1 MARSLYR
8 EWFVHFRFPC
18 HESVPR
24 VPSPLGEIPQGWE
37 VKKFTEIADVL
48 SGGTPKTDIAEYW
61 NGEIPFFTPRD
72 VPDCF
77 YVQDTDKHVTDL
89 GLSKCA
95 SANYPPDTVS
105 SRRVERLAKSRSHPY
120 PSKVSRSASFS

>member
-37 VKKFTEIADVL
+37 VKAFGEIYNTSSV
-48 SGGTPKTDIAEYW
+48 GTPSRTRLGYYE
-61 NGEIPFFTPRD
+61 GESID
-72 VPDCF
+72 WVKS
-77 YVQDTDKHVTDL
+77 Q
-89 GLSKCA
+89 
-95 SANYPPDTVS
+95 
-105 SRRVERLAKSRSHPY
+105 LA
-120 PSKVSRSASFS
+120 